1 MRVERLEWGQ
11 GSLAGLNNLNIIMGR
26 NGAGKSRFMRS
37 IDGYLSQ
44 QPNEFHA
51 QYISPERAGTFQRD
65 GNIITNMGADPNWM
79 RNSRLVNQAYNFK
92 SASAVLLRELE
103 TLYLRKL
110 ASSQDI
116 RSDFS
121 RNFETDRLKKI
132 NSLLT
137 NVYLEVGPK
146 DFEFK
151 TIDGVRVSP
160 NDISSGES
168 EAVSLATE
176 IIYFFDTIDKKK
188 FNVLLVDEPDVH
200 LHPDL
205 QARLANLIIVM
216 LNEYSDIKDNI
227 AVCVTTHSAPFVC
240 AVSDSPYTSLG
251 TKSFGN
257 EHVTLERASDQLKK
271 IGPFFGHPLSLTL
284 NNDAPLILEGEDDER
299 VWQQAAR
306 SSKGKIKLFP
316 VLASSVDQQGK
327 LENFSVGLLKTIY
340 DKPLAFSL
348 RDGDGVVGEKLEPN
362 GPLLRYRLNCYAI
375 ENLLL
380 TDQCLQVMNT
390 DWPNFRALADKWLRA
405 NEEAAKAN
413 KTEQARFELV
423 ASLIQSED
431 RLQHAKIKDIR
442 NTVCVIAGCKKPW
455 EVVVGQAI
463 GAITPD
469 DIAEI
474 TMIVDFI
481 GQEAVSALLFRN
493 V

>member
-11 GSLAGLNNLNIIMGR
+11 SSLVGLNNLNIIMGR

-37 IDGYLSQ
+37 LDQGLDH
-44 QPNEFHA
+44 NN
-51 QYISPERAGTFQRD
+51 QYYIRYVSPERAGTFERD
-65 GNIITNMGADPNWM
+65 GNILTYMGNNPNYL
-79 RNSRLVNQAYNFK
+79 REVRAVNQAGNFK
-92 SASAVLLRELE
+92 AASAVLLQESELI
-103 TLYLRKL
+103 YYRKL
-110 ASSQDI
+110 EKDTERRLDVERTFRNDRI
-116 RSDFS
+116 R
-121 RNFETDRLKKI
+121 KI
-132 NSLLT
+132 NSLLS
-137 NVYLEVGPK
+137 NVYLDIDESK
-146 DFEFK
+146 FIFK
-151 TIDGVRVSP
+151 TIDGEIIKPSEL
-160 NDISSGES
+160 SSGES
-168 EAVSLATE
+168 EAISLATE
-176 IIYFFDTIDKKK
+176 ILYFFDTLHKDRMNI
-188 FNVLLVDEPDVH
+188 LLLDEPDVH

-205 QARLANLIIVM
+205 QARLAKLILTMLEEFNEHVNSICIIV
-216 LNEYSDIKDNI
+216 S
-227 AVCVTTHSAPFVC
+227 THSAPFVC
-240 AVSDSPYTSLG
+240 AVSDSPFTSIG

-284 NNDAPLILEGEDDER
+284 NNDVPLIVEGEDDER

-306 SSKGKIKLFP
+306 SAQGKIKLFP

-327 LENFSVGLLKTIY
+327 LENFSVDLLKTLY
-340 DKPLAFSL
+340 DEPLAFSL
-348 RDGDGVVGEKLEPN
+348 RDGDGAVNQPLEHN
-362 GPLLRYRLNCYAI
+362 GPLKRYRLNCYAI

-390 DWPNFRALADKWLRA
+390 DWRSFRALADQWLRA
-405 NEEAAKAN
+405 NEKAAEAN

-455 EVVVGQAI
+455 EVVVGQGI

-469 DIAEI
+469 DIAKI